1 MPKASKYL
9 INFDYYLLFTFFAL
23 SVFGLIVHLDMS
35 PERSLFIFYKQ
46 LIWSLISIFGMMF
59 CFFFLKAEYLRKY
72 ILPLLII
79 IGIFLIYV
87 LVNPHEVNGA
97 RRSIA
102 IGPINFQ
109 PSLFARIFLIIF
121 IADQLDKKKKLL
133 PNITFKKFFV
143 EFKEVVIAIGV
154 IYALVLME
162 KHLSILII
170 LTLVIFSLFW
180 IAKLKFSTWALLLAS
195 FLLLGLVGGG
205 LKSHISSK
213 SNTAYRGKRLKVYT
227 QYSLLTRSLGIK
239 PSNYK
244 GFEQDQVR
252 ESLIALSTGKMF
264 GLGLGKGI
272 AKNYFLSESRTD
284 YIFSIIGEEF
294 GFLGGLA
301 VIILYIIFFWRIIRI
316 SFSVNDIFL
325 RLTVLGLGLNLFYNA
340 IVNIGVNISTL
351 PSTGVTLPFISYGGT
366 SFLINSLALG
376 IILRISSKWKVRG

>member
-1 MPKASKYL
+1 MPKKSKYL
-9 INFDYYLLFTFFAL
+9 VNFDYTVLFVFLGL
-23 SVFGLIVHLDMS
+23 SVIGLIVHLDMS

-46 LIWSLISIFGMMF
+46 LTWSLISLIGMMI
-59 CFFFLKAEYLRKY
+59 CFFFVKAEFLRKHIY
-72 ILPLLII
+72 LLLGII
-79 IGIFLIYV
+79 TVLLIYV

-97 RRSIA
+97 RRLMK

-121 IADQLDKKKKLL
+121 IADQLDKKKRLL
-133 PNITFKKFFV
+133 PNIAFKNFII
-143 EFKEVVIAIGV
+143 EFKEILIAIGT
-154 IYALVLME
+154 IYLLILAE
-162 KHLSILII
+162 KHLSILMI
-170 LTLVIFSLFW
+170 LTLVIFSLLW
-180 IAKLKFSTWALLLAS
+180 IAKLKFSTWALLIAS
-195 FLLLGLVGGG
+195 LLLLALVGVGA
-205 LKSHISSK
+205 KSLISSK
-213 SNTAYRGKRLKVYT
+213 SDTEYRGKRLKVYT
-227 QYSLLTRSLGIK
+227 QYSLLTRSMGIK
-239 PSNYK
+239 PSGYK

-294 GFLGGLA
+294 GFFGALL
-301 VIILYIIFFWRIIRI
+301 VIVLYSILFWRIIII
-316 SFSVNDIFL
+316 SSKIDDTFL
-325 RLTVLGLGLNLFYNA
+325 RLTVLGLGLNLFFNA

-376 IILRISSKWKVRG
+376 IILGISAKWKVRG